1 MTVKIKPSKVC
12 GSVKAPSSKSMS
24 HRLLICAGL
33 SEGESHIKNIAYSED
48 VLATLDCLGKMGAE
62 ITRGTDYIK
71 IKGASPRK
79 NSFCEYYCRESGSTL
94 RFFVPLAM
102 LSENDSTFTGSG
114 RLMERPLSV
123 YESIAREKGLYYKNE
138 GGILRIRGS
147 LGSGCYCVA
156 ADISSQFISGL
167 LFALPLCE
175 GDSEIRLEGTVSSRS
190 YIDMTLEAMEM
201 FGVKASWK
209 DENTL
214 FISGGQSYQSR
225 NLTVE
230 GDYSN
235 AAFLDAFNLTG
246 GKVSVEGLR
255 EDTLQGDEIYRKYFS
270 LLKEGNPVLD
280 VENCP
285 DLAPILMALAAESGG
300 AVLKGTARLRI
311 KESDRGAV
319 MKQELAKF
327 GADIEVYDDEIIIN
341 KTILTSPVE
350 PLDSNNDHRVVMSLA
365 VLCSKYG
372 GEIRD
377 AQAVRKSYPD
387 FFERTAELGL
397 EAETDD
403 N

>member
-12 GSVKAPSSKSMS
+12 GRVKAPSSKSMS

-33 SEGESHIKNIAYSED
+33 SEGESYIKNIAYSED
-48 VLATLDCLGKMGAE
+48 ILATLDCLAEMGAE
-62 ITRGTDYIK
+62 ITKGADFIK
-71 IKGASPRK
+71 IKGTLPSE

-102 LSENDSTFTGSG
+102 LSENESTFTGSE

-123 YESIAREKGLYYKNE
+123 YERIARENGLYYKNE
-138 GGILRIRGS
+138 GGILRVKGK
-147 LGSGCYCVA
+147 LTSGCYSVA
-156 ADISSQFISGL
+156 ADISSQFISGM

-175 GDSEIRLEGTVSSRS
+175 GDSEIHLEGTVSSRS

-209 DENTL
+209 DGNTL
-214 FISGGQSYQSR
+214 FISGGQSYQGK

-235 AAFLDAFNLTG
+235 AAFLDAFNLMG
-246 GKVSVEGLR
+246 GKVDVEGLR

-280 VENCP
+280 IENCP
-285 DLAPILMALAAESGG
+285 DLAPILMTLAAELNG
-300 AVLKGTARLRI
+300 ARLTGTARLRI

-319 MKQELAKF
+319 MKQELSKF

-341 KTILTSPVE
+341 KTILTSSEE
-350 PLDSNNDHRVVMSLA
+350 PLDSHNDHRVVMSLA

-387 FFERTAELGL
+387 FFERAVELGL

-403 N
+403 D

>member
-1 MTVKIKPSKVC
+1 MTVKIKPSELC
-12 GSVKAPSSKSMS
+12 GNVKAPSSKSMS

-33 SEGESHIKNIAYSED
+33 SSEESYIKNIAYSED
-48 VLATLDCLGKMGAE
+48 VLATLDCLEVMGAE

-71 IKGASPRK
+71 IKGTSPDK
-79 NSFCEYYCRESGSTL
+79 KGCCEYFCRESGSTL

-102 LSENDSTFTGSG
+102 LCENESTFRGSE
-114 RLMERPLSV
+114 RLMERPMSV
-123 YESIAREKGLYYKNE
+123 YEKLAVEKGIFYKNTDGVLCV
-138 GGILRIRGS
+138 GGKLP
-147 LGSGCYCVA
+147 SGKYTVA

-190 YIDMTLEAMEM
+190 YIDMTLEAMAM
-201 FGVKASWK
+201 FGVNASWK
-209 DENTL
+209 DGNTL
-214 FISGGQSYQSR
+214 FIGGSQSYQGKS
-225 NLTVE
+225 LTVE

-235 AAFLDAFNLTG
+235 AAFLDAFNFVG
-246 GKVSVEGLR
+246 GNVNAEGLR
-255 EDTLQGDEIYRKYFS
+255 DDTLQGDAVYKEYFS
-270 LLKEGNPVLD
+270 LLRDGTPTLD
-280 VENCP
+280 VSNCP
-285 DLAPILMALAAESGG
+285 DLAPILMSLATELNG

-319 MKQELAKF
+319 MKQELSKL
-327 GADIEVYDDEIIIN
+327 GADIEVLEDEIIIN
-341 KTILTSPVE
+341 KTILTSSEE
-350 PLDSNNDHRVVMSLA
+350 PLDSHNDHRVVMSLA

-387 FFERTAELGL
+387 FFERAVELGL

-403 N
+403 D